1 MAIVFLR
8 LVYQSSTIWE
18 NLSLVNLLLVYIS
31 WWMGLISMEGLRRIS
46 YREKVRWRW
55 SLKREGISGRI
66 GTRTIDL
73 RETLQG
79 SLDLPTLKRLM
90 LYFESQCNRSWRRL
104 RTNRSLN
111 GRIRWQEI
119 LWIITKTFTAIIIRI
134 MDTLLRIAKIYG
146 IIWNNW
152 SERGCYSISCITLVA
167 EEVKWTRC
175 FGEMLLQDLLW
186 AP

>member
-46 YREKVRWRW
+46 YKEKGRRRW
-55 SLKREGISGRI
+55 SLRRRGILGQI
-66 GTRTIDL
+66 GSKTIDL
-73 RETLQG
+73 GETLQG

-90 LYFESQCNRSWRRL
+90 LYFESQCNRSWKRL

-119 LWIITKTFTAIIIRI
+119 LWITTKTFTAIIIRI
-134 MDTLLRIAKIYG
+134 MDTLPRIEEICG

-152 SERGCYSISCITLVA
+152 SEKGS
-167 EEVKWTRC
+167 
-175 FGEMLLQDLLW
+175 
-186 AP
+186 